1 MRVAVLTP
9 PGRGALA
16 VAAVNGPGAEAFVAR
31 VFRPRGSPELAERPD
46 GAIVFGR
53 WEASGDGPGEEL
65 LVIRRGRDDLEI
77 HCHGGLAAVEAVVA
91 SLERQGA
98 TRHDWTAWL
107 RQRGCA
113 EIEIEARES
122 LSRVCGPK
130 AARILVRQLAGGLEA
145 EFDAIERL
153 LAVGQTAEARPTIER
168 LLRAA
173 QVGRRLTRP
182 WRVVLAGRVNA
193 GKSSLFNAIAGHAR
207 SIVSAEPGTTR
218 DLVETRIVLAGWE
231 VDLVDTGGF
240 RDDLPASTAVTSVE
254 RAGMDRATAAC
265 EAANLVVH
273 VVDPWERPEL
283 DRVRPAPPG
292 GRDEI
297 LAFTKADLCT
307 GSRPIIVG
315 RPVWTSGLTG
325 EGVEELVT
333 RIVRMLVPEEADEP
347 ELLAGSV
354 PFTDRQVDLLAGWLA
369 RCRVSGTA

>member
-46 GAIVFGR
+46 NAIVFGR

-153 LAVGQTAEARPTIER
+153 VAVGQTAEARPTIER
-168 LLRAA
+168 LVRAA
-173 QVGRRLTRP
+173 RVGRRLTRP

-193 GKSSLFNAIAGHAR
+193 GKSSLVNAILGQAR
-207 SIVSAEPGTTR
+207 SIVSPEPGTTR
-218 DLVETRIVLAGWE
+218 DLVEVRLVLDGWELDLIDTAGLRHGGDAAGPIEQAGIDRAVAATADADLVLRIVPADAILPRVAADDALLVLSKTDLAPVEHTWPAGA
-231 VDLVDTGGF
+231 VHTSATTG
-240 RDDLPASTAVTSVE
+240 
-254 RAGMDRATAAC
+254 AG
-265 EAANLVVH
+265 
-273 VVDPWERPEL
+273 
-283 DRVRPAPPG
+283 
-292 GRDEI
+292 I
-297 LAFTKADLCT
+297 ADLAAA
-307 GSRPIIVG
+307 IV
-315 RPVWTSGLTG
+315 
-325 EGVEELVT
+325 
-333 RIVRMLVPEEADEP
+333 VRLVPEERTAP
-347 ELLAGSV
+347 
-354 PFTDRQVDLLAGWLA
+354 DLLAGPVPFTQRHVDMLA
-369 RCRVSGTA
+369 GHPVQSKPAHAAHTDST